1 MSVDPTLP
9 RSDRWLLPAG
19 IEEFL
24 PPEAERL
31 ELLRRNLL
39 EMFRGWG
46 YELVVPPLIEYL
58 ESLLVGVG
66 HDLEIDTF
74 KLIDQDTGRLM
85 GVRADMTPQVAR
97 IDAHRLRRDVPTR
110 LCYLDA
116 VLHTRQ
122 SGFAHSR
129 NPLQLG
135 AEIYGHAGIASDIEI
150 LRLLVK
156 ALRVVGLDRFHI
168 DLGHIGIFHSLCR
181 MAGLEHERQLVLF
194 EILQRKARPD
204 LDAYLAESP
213 IEPDVAGMIASL
225 IDLNGGPEVIDEAR
239 RVLAQADPAVH
250 EAIDTLEQM
259 AVAVDCQEAEIGLH
273 YDLAELRGYH
283 YQSGIVFAAFAPG
296 HSHEIARGGRY
307 DEIGRLF
314 GRPRPATGFSADL
327 KTLLGLSPL
336 PPPTQQGILAPPWSG
351 EDKALRRFVRELREK
366 GERVIYRLP
375 DQIGDAAAMGCD
387 REIVR
392 TDGAWRVVALGMDGG
407 SAA

>member
-1 MSVDPTLP
+1 MSLDNLP
-9 RSDRWLLPAG
+9 SGSNRWLLPAG

-31 ELLRRNLL
+31 EVLRRRLL
-39 EMFRGWG
+39 EMFRTWG

-74 KLIDQDTGRLM
+74 KLIDQETGRLM

-156 ALRVVGLDRFHI
+156 ALRVAGLERFHI
-168 DLGHIGIFHSLCR
+168 DLGHIGIFRALCR
-181 MAGLEHERQLVLF
+181 QAGLAAEDRQVLF

-204 LDAYLAESP
+204 LEAFIDERSIAS
-213 IEPDVAGMIASL
+213 DVATMIDAL
-225 IDLNGGPEVIDEAR
+225 IDLNGGAGILDEAR
-239 RVLAQADPAVH
+239 RILAGADASVH
-250 EAIDTLEQM
+250 EAIDTLERM
-259 AVAVDCQEAEIGLH
+259 AVAVDCQQAAIGLH

-327 KTLLGLSPL
+327 KTLLSLSPL
-336 PPPTQQGILAPPWSG
+336 APPPQNGILAPAWEAG
-351 EDKALRRFVRELREK
+351 AEDLRRFVRELRAR
-366 GERVIYRLP
+366 GERVVYRLP
-375 DQIGDAAAMGCD
+375 GQTGGAGEMSCD
-387 REIVR
+387 REIVLV
-392 TDGAWRVVALGMDGG
+392 DGVWQVVGIESSPAS
-407 SAA
+407 SA

>member
-1 MSVDPTLP
+1 MTDDLS
-9 RSDRWLLPAG
+9 RSAGQRWILPAG

-31 ELLRRNLL
+31 ETMRRNLL
-39 EMFRGWG
+39 DMFSRWG
-46 YELVVPPLIEYL
+46 YELVIPPLIEYL

-97 IDAHRLRRDVPTR
+97 IDAHRLRRDVPSR

-122 SGFAHSR
+122 TGFAHSR

-135 AEIYGHAGIASDIEI
+135 AEIYGHADISSDIEI

-156 ALRVVGLDRFHI
+156 ALRVAGLDRFHI
-168 DLGHIGIFHSLCR
+168 DLGHIGIFRSLSQQ
-181 MAGLEHERQLVLF
+181 AALSADQESALF
-194 EILQRKARPD
+194 EILQRKARPEF
-204 LDAYLAESP
+204 DAILAQLK
-213 IEPDVAGMIASL
+213 INHKVADMLRSL
-225 IDLNGGPEVIDEAR
+225 IDLHGGPEVITEAR
-239 RVLAQADPAVH
+239 QCLSAATKPVH

-259 AVAVDCQEAEIGLH
+259 ATAVQCHMAEINLH
-273 YDLAELRGYH
+273 YDLAELRGYR
-283 YQSGIVFAAFAPG
+283 YQSGVVFAAFAPG

-314 GRPRPATGFSADL
+314 GRTRPATGFSADL
-327 KTLLGLSPL
+327 KTLLSLSSVAAVQRP
-336 PPPTQQGILAPPWSG
+336 GILAPAWRHDDD
-351 EDKALRRFVRELREK
+351 EALGRLIRDLRLQ
-366 GERVIYRLP
+366 GERVIYLLP
-375 DQIGDAAAMGCD
+375 GQKGDAQAMACD
-387 REIVR
+387 RRIEQQQGR
-392 TDGAWRVVALGMDGG
+392 WQVVPVT
-407 SAA
+407 

>member
-1 MSVDPTLP
+1 MTAEISGGN
-9 RSDRWLLPAG
+9 RWLLPAG

-31 ELLRRNLL
+31 ETMRRNLL
-39 EMFRGWG
+39 DMFSSWG
-46 YELVVPPLIEYL
+46 YELVIPPLIEYL

-74 KLIDQDTGRLM
+74 KLIDQATGRLM

-97 IDAHRLRRDVPTR
+97 IDAHRLRREVPTR
-110 LCYLDA
+110 LCYIDA

-156 ALRVVGLDRFHI
+156 ALRVAGLDHFLI
-168 DLGHIGIFHSLCR
+168 DLGHIGIFRSLAR
-181 MAGLEHERQLVLF
+181 RAGLDLEQEWRLL
-194 EILQRKARPD
+194 EILQRKARPE
-204 LDAYLAESP
+204 LDVCLAEFAIDKES
-213 IEPDVAGMIASL
+213 ANMIGAL
-225 IDLNGGPEVIDEAR
+225 IDLNGGPDMLSEAR
-239 RVLAQADPAVH
+239 HALASAPAEVH
-250 EAIDTLEQM
+250 EAIDMLECMTEAVGCQM
-259 AVAVDCQEAEIGLH
+259 ADIGLH
-273 YDLAELRGYH
+273 FDLAELRGYH
-283 YQSGIVFAAFAPG
+283 YQSGVVFAAFAPG

-327 KTLLGLSPL
+327 KTLLSLSPVSV
-336 PPPTQQGILAPPWSG
+336 PEHHAILAPCWRDDDS
-351 EDKALRRFVRELREK
+351 LRQLVRQLREA

-375 DQIGDAAAMGCD
+375 DQAGDALAMGCD
-387 REIVR
+387 REIVAR
-392 TDGAWRVVALGMDGG
+392 PEGG
-407 SAA
+407 WELVSCQ